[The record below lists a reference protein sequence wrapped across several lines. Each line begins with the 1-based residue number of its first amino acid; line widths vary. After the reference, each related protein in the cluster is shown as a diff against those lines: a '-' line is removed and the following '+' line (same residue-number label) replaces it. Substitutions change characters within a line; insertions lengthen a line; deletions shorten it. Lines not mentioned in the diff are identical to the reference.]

1 MTKRHIQWIIGLMTI
16 ALLGLAGFQFYWI
29 RETLRAK
36 QEQFDGAVSEALQ
49 AVVRKVEKQEIVY
62 LTNRKLAADA
72 QKQRLMAIGRAG
84 GPTSGSAVADSKKT
98 STSPTSRPRRRSGN
112 GIRQTPAGYT
122 YRRPKPDNEQKT
134 APPAPWESYGKMT
147 MPTDAYVQE
156 LTILPDGQ
164 VHILEEY
171 YRHEQVVDGQIDELN
186 RIRQAADRQYN
197 DMVFKAFR
205 RDTKASRQRRD
216 SLGQALSARL
226 QGKDPPTRRV
236 AVAPKSSAR
245 KPALSRNP
253 VAKPATKP
261 DLAAVKSQFQQ
272 QSAEH
277 QTELLKDVFYELVF
291 KQRNVAD
298 RLDRFM
304 LDSLLKD
311 EVRGRGIAI
320 PFEYGVQTAEHKNQL
335 LFSSSPGYRDDRLLS
350 EGYRANLFPNDLF
363 SSGNFLYV
371 FFPDQRGYI
380 VRQLWVTFASALVL
394 MLIVVACFY
403 VAVRT
408 IIEQKKVA
416 DIKNDFINNMTHEF
430 KTPVSTISLAV
441 QVLQDKEVAANS
453 SMLNRY
459 LGIIQDENRRLGQQV
474 EKVLQA
480 ALLDRGEVK
489 LKRTSIDVN
498 EVIERVALNL
508 SPQIEARQ
516 GTLDLELHAEN
527 PVLQADEV
535 HLTNLIFNLLDNAN
549 KYSPAVP
556 EITIRT
562 ADAEGGLRIQ
572 ISDRG
577 AGMAREQISRIFEKF
592 YRVPT
597 GNLHDVKGFGLG
609 LSYVKTMVEAHQGR
623 IEVESQPGAGSTFTI
638 FLPRQF
644 SKNAEL

>member
-1 MTKRHIQWIIGLMTI
+1 MNKRHIQWIIGLMTV

-49 AVVRKVEKQEIVY
+49 SVVRKVEKQEIVY
-62 LTNRKLAADA
+62 LTNRKMAADT
-72 QKQRLMAIGRAG
+72 QRHRLMAIGRSGTATAG
-84 GPTSGSAVADSKKT
+84 LTSDIAEKPVARA
-98 STSPTSRPRRRSGN
+98 TSRPRRRSRN
-112 GIRQTPAGYT
+112 VPKPSPSTYT
-122 YRRPKPDNEQKT
+122 YKRPQPGDDQKLV
-134 APPAPWESYGKMT
+134 APAPWESYGRMT

-164 VHILEEY
+164 VQLIEEY
-171 YRHEQVVDGQIDELN
+171 YHHEQVVDGQIDALN
-186 RIRQAADRQYN
+186 RTRQAADQ
-197 DMVFKAFR
+197 VFKALNQ
-205 RDTKASRQRRD
+205 DTKASRQRRD
-216 SLGQALSARL
+216 SLGRALAERL
-226 QGKDPPTRRV
+226 QGKDLPTRRV
-236 AVAPKSSAR
+236 AAAPKPTAR
-245 KPALSRNP
+245 KPAVVRNP
-253 VAKPATKP
+253 APKPAAKPN
-261 DLAAVKSQFQQ
+261 LAAVKSHFQL

-291 KQRNVAD
+291 QQRNVAD
-298 RLDRFM
+298 RLDRFT

-311 EVRGRGIAI
+311 EVRSRGISI
-320 PFEYGVQTAEHKNQL
+320 PFEYGVQTAEQKNQL

-350 EGYRANLFPNDLF
+350 EGYRASLFPNDLF

-380 VRQLWVTFASALVL
+380 VRQLWVTFASGLVL

-408 IIEQKKVA
+408 IIEQKKVS

-441 QVLQDKEVAANS
+441 QVLQDKEVAANP
-453 SMLNRY
+453 SMLGRY

-489 LKRTSIDVN
+489 LKRTTLN
-498 EVIERVALNL
+498 THEVIERVALNI

-516 GTLDLELHAEN
+516 GTLDLELDAEN

-549 KYSPAVP
+549 KYSPDAP
-556 EITIRT
+556 QITLRT

-572 ISDRG
+572 VSDHG
-577 AGMAREQISRIFEKF
+577 AGMTREEVDRIFEKF
-592 YRVPT
+592 YRVST

-623 IEVESQPGAGSTFTI
+623 IEVQSQPGSGSTFDV
-638 FLPRQF
+638 FLPRKT
-644 SKNAEL
+644 SELGITN